1 VGYEIRFW
9 REVTNSHGHPFR
21 VVLARFAVNQ
31 SRPSKETMTQATD
44 AFCRIMHVSRW
55 GLVAHGYDIAD
66 MGEVALNGEPCL
78 IEDAAQDAPPAG
90 DGEGALPFDGAWGPA
105 KDAPLSGLH

>member
-31 SRPSKETMTQATD
+31 SRPSEETMTQATD
-44 AFCRIMHVSRW
+44 AFCRMMHVSRW

-66 MGEVALNGEPCL
+66 MGEVGLEGEPCL
-78 IEDAAQDAPPAG
+78 IEEEEEAQDAPPAG
-90 DGEGALPFDGAWGPA
+90 DRALPFDGTRRPA
-105 KDAPLSGLH
+105 KNAPLRDLH